1 MRGSCHPD
9 TPITP
14 TVATPRPRR
23 TALGD
28 HSGCTDWTSL
38 PLSCL
43 LLWLHLCSS
52 ALTDQPWGA
61 RHPETKELHPGQGC
75 LCVNWMNHTMDSW
88 MQSVVKKK
96 KKQNREEKDKKSIEG
111 QYIPFL
117 FFLSHSWTFSGL
129 GGRSS
134 PLTRPAPGRNMEGC
148 LKHWLDMWT
157 RAMVSTL

>member
-96 KKQNREEKDKKSIEG
+96 KNKTGRKKTRKALRDNI
-111 QYIPFL
+111 
-117 FFLSHSWTFSGL
+117 FLSY
-129 GGRSS
+129 SS
-134 PLTRPAPGRNMEGC
+134 C
-148 LKHWLDMWT
+148 LIAEHFQGWEAIRVLLLDQHQAGTWKD
-157 RAMVSTL
+157 A